1 MQQGRWSLPRQ
12 PGALPGGAAAP
23 AVSGV
28 SSFAFQGT
36 NAHVLLAASPAG
48 SGINHPAAGLWKRSS
63 YWVLAPQFDLV
74 QAVQAGSQLALF
86 AASLQQPAA
95 AALLQVVAGGSRL
108 VTVGAVVEL
117 AAEAAAAQLAAGTVA
132 SADGSS
138 RLLHGIT
145 VGNAAVIASSSSSS
159 SSGSRK
165 HAAVVLQVAVAP
177 RAGSFEVLLQQGG
190 SRSSTGTACGSGRIG
205 TIATVSAPGA
215 TTSQARLPSVLS
227 ALQASRQPPATPTAV
242 AALASE
248 PHSLLQSVAVGPAVV
263 DASLQLAS
271 HGQLAAAV
279 DAALVGGSAAAADH
293 KHAAAGSSG
302 VILAYGSGSAALHLV
317 GISHSSA
324 ARAPSSA
331 SLPAAAA
338 VEQPEAWMQQ
348 PAGLLYGIAWEAAAV
363 APAGAAA
370 QVSDAGL
377 AFRAGRGAGAAEA
390 IALAQTALKQGA
402 SSIAAHL
409 SAGLLPTAAPS
420 AEVAASTAAAE
431 VHGML
436 KALSQEAPALSL
448 AVSSNSGP
456 SSMAAPW
463 TLAVVGKAAPS
474 ASSSSGSSDVH
485 GLASS
490 GGASFLPRL
499 LPQQSSSGRADSLA
513 AGNVRGSFLVTGGS
527 GVLGG
532 YTALWLLHQGAE
544 SVVLLSR
551 SGGMPEAVQQAGG
564 ITDAS
569 IVSSK
574 ADAAL
579 AADVAA
585 MLADSSTGIRGI
597 MHAGGVLADATLA
610 NQTLAGIRKVSLPA
624 NTRCHLA
631 GSCLVLIVKAGS
643 FLLSS
648 MPQSFRSFMSAGAGS
663 QAVGACKPAAARRS
677 AAA

>member
-1 MQQGRWSLPRQ
+1 
-12 PGALPGGAAAP
+12 
-23 AVSGV
+23 
-28 SSFAFQGT
+28 
-36 NAHVLLAASPAG
+36 
-48 SGINHPAAGLWKRSS
+48 
-63 YWVLAPQFDLV
+63 
-74 QAVQAGSQLALF
+74 
-86 AASLQQPAA
+86 
-95 AALLQVVAGGSRL
+95 
-108 VTVGAVVEL
+108 
-117 AAEAAAAQLAAGTVA
+117 
-132 SADGSS
+132 
-138 RLLHGIT
+138 
-145 VGNAAVIASSSSSS
+145 
-159 SSGSRK
+159 
-165 HAAVVLQVAVAP
+165 
-177 RAGSFEVLLQQGG
+177 
-190 SRSSTGTACGSGRIG
+190 
-205 TIATVSAPGA
+205 
-215 TTSQARLPSVLS
+215 
-227 ALQASRQPPATPTAV
+227 
-242 AALASE
+242 
-248 PHSLLQSVAVGPAVV
+248 
-263 DASLQLAS
+263 
-271 HGQLAAAV
+271 
-279 DAALVGGSAAAADH
+279 
-293 KHAAAGSSG
+293 
-302 VILAYGSGSAALHLV
+302 
-317 GISHSSA
+317 
-324 ARAPSSA
+324 
-331 SLPAAAA
+331 
-338 VEQPEAWMQQ
+338 
-348 PAGLLYGIAWEAAAV
+348 
-363 APAGAAA
+363 
-370 QVSDAGL
+370 
-377 AFRAGRGAGAAEA
+377 
-390 IALAQTALKQGA
+390 
-402 SSIAAHL
+402 
-409 SAGLLPTAAPS
+409 
-420 AEVAASTAAAE
+420 
-431 VHGML
+431 ML

-448 AVSSNSGP
+448 AVSSNSGR

-474 ASSSSGSSDVH
+474 ASSISGSSDVH

-610 NQTLAGIRKVSLPA
+610 NQTLAGIRQVSLPA

-663 QAVGACKPAAARRS
+663 QAGGACKPAAARRS